1 MKKKMQITDVDLK
14 YDPSY
19 VRLQFNDE
27 PIWVGVKIN
36 TLLRYI
42 ARTKDWF
49 YDTLDN
55 QLVIP
60 HSENRCTIMSFEQ
73 YYKFSEEEATK
84 FIQDYVDSTYQ
95 EDELETIDSA
105 INERK
110 NGF

>member
-1 MKKKMQITDVDLK
+1 MKKKMQITDVDVK

-27 PIWVGVKIN
+27 PLWVGIETKRI
-36 TLLRYI
+36 LAYI
-42 ARTKDWF
+42 ADKKNWF

-55 QLVIP
+55 QLVVP
-60 HSENRCTIMSFEQ
+60 HENKTCTIMSFRT
-73 YYKFSEEEATK
+73 YYNVFNKQCIK
-84 FIQDYVDSTYQ
+84 HIQAYVDSTYQ